1 MNIRLVK
8 TKEMKRKMDKNKI
21 EKRLANVEF
30 KEAED
35 SKMVLEGYALVFGQE
50 TLIGDEEHGFI
61 ESIDRNAL
69 ANTNLKDVPMKY
81 NHNDS
86 FLIIAR
92 TRNNSLQ
99 LMVDEIGLKVRAE
112 LIDTESNKDIYKM
125 VKAGLLDKMSFAFTV
140 SSQEIDRSGSIPKRT
155 ITGIDRLYDVSVVD
169 LPAYD
174 QTSIAIARSLALVDT
189 ELKAM
194 DMEKTKK
201 KVEALKLKINIKTN
215 Y

>member
-1 MNIRLVK
+1 MDK
-8 TKEMKRKMDKNKI
+8 TKI
-21 EKRLANVEF
+21 ENRLADVEF
-30 KEAED
+30 KETED
-35 SKMVLEGYALVFGQE
+35 NKMVLEGYALVFNQE
-50 TLIGDEEHGFI
+50 TLIGDEKNGFI

-69 ANTNLKDVPMKY
+69 ANTNMKDVPMKY

-99 LMVDEIGLKVRAE
+99 LMIDEIGLKVRAE

-140 SSQEIDRSGSIPKRT
+140 SSQKIDRSGDIPKRT

-174 QTSIAIARSLALVDT
+174 QTSIAIGRSLALVDT

-194 DMEKTKK
+194 DMADQKA
-201 KVEALKLKINIKTN
+201 KVEIIRKRIHIKTN

>member
-1 MNIRLVK
+1 M
-8 TKEMKRKMDKNKI
+8 KEEMKMDKTKI
-21 EKRLANVEF
+21 ENRLADVEF
-30 KEAED
+30 KESED
-35 SKMVLEGYALVFGQE
+35 NKMVLEGYAMVFNQE
-50 TLIGDEEHGFI
+50 TLIGDEENGFI
-61 ESIDRNAL
+61 ELIDRNAL
-69 ANTNLKDVPMKY
+69 ANANLKDVPMKY

-125 VKAGLLDKMSFAFTV
+125 VRAGLLDKMSFAFTV
-140 SSQEIDRSGSIPKRT
+140 SSQKIDRSGSIPKRT

-174 QTSIAIARSLALVDT
+174 QTSIVVGRSLALVDT

-194 DMEKTKK
+194 DMEKAKK
-201 KVEALKLKINIKTN
+201 EAEILKLKIHIKTN